1 MNAQRLTV
9 ASQASAQTCNIAVT
23 SCNVATTVSA
33 TVPTIAQLTLSTVS
47 TTLNGPVDNLLDS
60 VAINTVGPSA
70 TVKAN
75 VGWHL
80 QISSAAN
87 WTGTGSA
94 GTKLIG
100 DFSWA
105 TTALGSYT
113 AVTTTAANIVN
124 SATGSKTTQPM
135 FYAAG
140 ALLRPRRVC
149 TLGRRG
155 AARRGAALRRQAR
168 AVDRATDRLAGRG
181 RLHGDQRDRQRRP
194 GV

>member
-1 MNAQRLTV
+1 MNSKRMIVGLAALLGLAVT
-9 ASQASAQTCNIAVT
+9 SQASAQSCNINT
-23 SCNVATTVSA
+23 PSTNCNVATTVSA
-33 TVPTIAQLTLSTVS
+33 TVPTIAKLTLSTVS

-60 VAINTVGPSA
+60 VAVNTVGPSA

-105 TTALGSYT
+105 TTALGLYT
-113 AVTTTAANIVN
+113 SVTTSAADIV
-124 SATGSKTTQPM
+124 SSVAGSKTTQPM
-135 FYAAG
+135 FYAVMWRTSDAPG
-140 ALLRPRRVC
+140 NYSLAVTY
-149 TLGRRG
+149 TL
-155 AARRGAALRRQAR
+155 
-168 AVDRATDRLAGRG
+168 TT
-181 RLHGDQRDRQRRP
+181 P
-194 GV
+194 